1 MTKETKEEVKV
12 ELTVNDLIAIQAF
25 LSRVNL
31 SGQEATAYVT
41 VQAKI
46 QAIIAQNAPK
56 QEEKKEDTDKK
67 ED

>member
-12 ELTVNDLIAIQAF
+12 ELTVNDLVAIQAF

-41 VQAKI
+41 IQAKI

>member
-12 ELTVNDLIAIQAF
+12 ELTVNDLVAIQAF

-41 VQAKI
+41 IQAKI

-56 QEEKKEDTDKK
+56 EEEKKEDTDKK

>member
-12 ELTVNDLIAIQAF
+12 ELTVNDLVAIQAF

-41 VQAKI
+41 IQAKI

-56 QEEKKEDTDKK
+56 PEEKKEDTDKK

>member
-41 VQAKI
+41 IQAKI